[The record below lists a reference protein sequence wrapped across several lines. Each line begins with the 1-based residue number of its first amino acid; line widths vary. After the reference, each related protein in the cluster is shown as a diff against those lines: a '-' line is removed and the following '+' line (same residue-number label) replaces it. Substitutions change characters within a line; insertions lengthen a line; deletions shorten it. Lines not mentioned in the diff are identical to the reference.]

1 MYLPRLDA
9 IFLQVLIEDIFTRW
23 LHYCA
28 ICPCGND
35 RNPFLENFFFDTL
48 TISTTK
54 VCVVEKVCEQN
65 EIAGI
70 HQKRQLEMN
79 TENQKLING
88 S

>member
-54 VCVVEKVCEQN
+54 VCVVEKVCKQN

-70 HQKRQLEMN
+70 HKKRQLEKN
-79 TENQKLING
+79 KEN
-88 S
+88 